1 MQILNYEYFYDIV
14 VKNGETGKALPM
26 LKQYFPYEYAESVFT
41 IDYRKLLEMGFEAVI
56 FDIDNTLVHHGD
68 SSTPKVDALFAGIQK
83 MGLKTILLS
92 NNNEERVQMFIE
104 NIDTL
109 YVHLANKP
117 DTAGY
122 LKALELLGVE
132 KEKVVMVGDQV
143 FTDILGANRCGIAS
157 ILVKFIRLPGKI
169 KLGKRRRIE
178 QLILKCY
185 ALHKP
190 SQNRLGGIC
199 FTHRHHK

>member
-1 MQILNYEYFYDIV
+1 
-14 VKNGETGKALPM
+14 M

-68 SSTPKVDALFAGIQK
+68 GSTPKVDALFAGIQE

-104 NIDTL
+104 NINTP

-122 LKALELLGVE
+122 LKALALLGVE
-132 KEKVVMVGDQV
+132 KEKAVMVGDQV

-169 KLGKRRRIE
+169 KIGKRRRVE

-199 FTHRHHK
+199 LTQRYQNRK